1 MNQEEILKIVNE
13 ICKDVFENDELII
26 TNDTIAKDVP
36 GWDSLAHLSLINEIE
51 NEFNIKLKLKEIQGA
66 KNVGEL
72 INFISNHLEGEQ

>member
-72 INFISNHLEGEQ
+72 INFISNHLEGEH